1 MTLPRQGEKRS
12 IILEHQ
18 GQQAVRAVKTEGVDG
33 MIPKSKEEAV
43 KTVREKARE
52 NMLKYGS

>member
-1 MTLPRQGEKRS
+1 MTLPRRRQNRN
-12 IILEHQ
+12 IILEYQ
-18 GQQAVRAVKTEGVDG
+18 EQQAVRAVKTEGVDA

>member
-1 MTLPRQGEKRS
+1 
-12 IILEHQ
+12 
-18 GQQAVRAVKTEGVDG
+18 
-33 MIPKSKEEAV
+33 MIPESKEEAV